1 MNKIYEEKSLENI
14 ILHQIFLPGL
24 SPLPENHQHKLLQ
37 ATKSES
43 FTVLMSLKNQE
54 LPGYLENEDIRD
66 CEMFNTN
73 CNVIQ

>member
-1 MNKIYEEKSLENI
+1 MIV
-14 ILHQIFLPGL
+14 HQFFLPGL

-43 FTVLMSLKNQE
+43 FTVLCGLLLCLKNQE
-54 LPGYLENEDIRD
+54 YPAYLKNEDILD